1 MLFVPRRMRVPLVA
15 VSGAALALWGLA
27 GAGFSDRAT
36 DLLSSAAGAV
46 SAISGTAWLMF
57 GVAYMVRDRDKEL
70 LIKSIAAEARKRG
83 GRNPTG
89 PLRRVQ

>member
-15 VSGAALALWGLA
+15 LSAAGLALWGLA

-36 DLLSSAAGAV
+36 DILSSAAGAV
-46 SAISGTAWLMF
+46 SAVSGTAWLMF
-57 GVAYMVRDRDKEL
+57 GVAFMVRDRDKEL
-70 LIKSIAAEARKRG
+70 LIASIAAEARKRG

>member
-46 SAISGTAWLMF
+46 TVISVSTWTML
-57 GVAYMVRDRDKEL
+57 GVAFMVRDRDKEL

>member
-15 VSGAALALWGLA
+15 LSGAAIALWGLA

-46 SAISGTAWLMF
+46 TVISVSTWVMF
-57 GVAYMVRDRDKEL
+57 GVAYLARDQEKEL
-70 LIKSIAAEARKRG
+70 LIKGIVEARKRAEPDQG
-83 GRNPTG
+83 GR
-89 PLRRVQ
+89 LRRIQ

>member
-1 MLFVPRRMRVPLVA
+1 MQFVPRRMRVPLVA

-36 DLLSSAAGAV
+36 DILSSAAGAV
-46 SAISGTAWLMF
+46 SAVSGTAWLMF
-57 GVAYMVRDRDKEL
+57 GVAFMVRDRDKEL

>member
-15 VSGAALALWGLA
+15 LSAAGLALWGLA

-46 SAISGTAWLMF
+46 TVISVSTWTML

>member
-15 VSGAALALWGLA
+15 LSAAGLALWGLA

-46 SAISGTAWLMF
+46 SAVSGTAWLMF
-57 GVAYMVRDRDKEL
+57 GVAFMVRDRDKEL

>member
-15 VSGAALALWGLA
+15 LSAAGLALWGLA

-36 DLLSSAAGAV
+36 DILSSAAGAV
-46 SAISGTAWLMF
+46 SAVSGTAWLMF
-57 GVAYMVRDRDKEL
+57 GVAFMVRDRDKEL
-70 LIKSIAAEARKRG
+70 LIASIAAEARKRA

>member
-36 DLLSSAAGAV
+36 DMLSSAAGAV

-57 GVAYMVRDRDKEL
+57 GVAFMVRDRDKEL
-70 LIKSIAAEARKRG
+70 LITSIAAEARKRA